1 MFEWLIVSSFQF
13 VVFGSVKND
22 VCKTFARY
30 KEMDDA
36 GNHWQ
41 KCLWNYDDAEQFGTC
56 LQVLRP

>member
-36 GNHWQ
+36 ENH
-41 KCLWNYDDAEQFGTC
+41 
-56 LQVLRP
+56 